1 MVYKRKA
8 KKDWIPPTGAGR
20 VVKNMAPKLDFILIK
35 SLTQMVTMVEEV
47 WELKDELRKEA
58 EAERR
63 RWAEQGR
70 GSQEDLEEAEEFVK
84 SQEEYKV
91 LTAGDMEGAKEW
103 LLQGGMRPRHLW

>member
-1 MVYKRKA
+1 MVYKKKA
-8 KKDWIPPTGAGR
+8 KKDRIPPAGAGR
-20 VVKNMAPKLDFILIK
+20 VVKNKAPKLDFILIK
-35 SLTQMVTMVEEV
+35 SMTQMVAMVEEV

-70 GSQEDLEEAEEFVK
+70 GSQEEYMVLSAEDL
-84 SQEEYKV
+84 
-91 LTAGDMEGAKEW
+91 EGAKEW